1 MCYFAIK
8 TVGVVSIAVS
18 ERGVKESFSRV
29 KKDIN
34 SLKRSINREILLE
47 EELTKSIGQ
56 FTTKE
61 EFYAFVRNLKDKLDS
76 VEAGFGENV
85 EQSEKALRGE
95 TRALGKELERIDNL
109 RDELLESR
117 KLKDSFGRLQATALS
132 KSEFSGELKKL
143 HQELNEARKEIS
155 KASKYERYREDISEL
170 RKSLAAL
177 ERQQASLKE
186 LQGDQKKLAEASKNA
201 EEELAILR
209 EDIENLSKASISKDM
224 FREEIDSLKKSLS
237 GIEDSFSLCT
247 PAKEASK
254 KIDALAGE
262 VSRLKKAFDELKR
275 SEIDAGELVTKKELS
290 ALKVP
295 KEYSRI
301 EKRLGEI
308 EQRISKRDY
317 ESAINEIRSMDAE
330 AAKKNEARF
339 VELERDFYSAMD
351 AGDESVS
358 KVSSEV
364 KELSKKIE
372 NEIDEVRKDIVEA
385 AKDLVKDLDKKYSQK
400 IQSEITKA
408 ALAPEKDLV
417 AEIEDLRKAVGK
429 GGGKAAEKQKEEFLK
444 KLDELEEALSSE
456 IDDLN
461 KKLGKAEERAIE
473 KAKAEFSKKLNLL
486 EQTFLSEI
494 ENMQLKKPDKT
505 AEKMRSEIMK
515 KIDGMEERLYAEM
528 EEASA
533 RKVKELESRFTTVD
547 AFSGDLE
554 KRFGKIEEKLERKEP
569 DVGKLVK
576 QSQDALLAEA
586 AEMIQESEEK
596 HASRFRQIEEKTSG
610 RIMELEARLKDA
622 NKKILEYGKLREEIR
637 KSLDMGELKGAR
649 EKAMREIRE
658 VMAASIRETER
669 LDREIQKLKDKT
681 PQKQAADIRKE
692 VEYLLNN
699 AVTNPDLD
707 SQISSVEEKIGEL
720 KKELKS
726 LASSQ
731 QHSEELARRLASIE
745 KKVGEKKESK
755 RPERREKKE
764 PGIFSKALTGIANF
778 FREEPEEPKI
788 EVREVKEV
796 KEKKEEKKEEK
807 REAEAEKGIE
817 EKPNTLKYILV
828 GLIALLA
835 IGGAAYFLLQPPEVT
850 MTPDE
855 ACILNYECKIK
866 EPSQYWFGC
875 AYNETVASCRC
886 YVGPYERCDASA
898 AAAAEQKRE
907 SGRRLP
913 GTVYALL
920 DYKFYILG
928 IVIIMGLII
937 YLMTRSPKEKEIE
950 YEEEPFNLD
959 EFLGKKKE
967 K

>member
-34 SLKRSINREILLE
+34 SLKRGINREILLGE
-47 EELTKSIGQ
+47 DLTKSIGQ

-61 EFYAFVRNLKDKLDS
+61 EFYAFVRNLKDRLDS
-76 VEAGFGENV
+76 VEAGFSENV
-85 EQSEKALRGE
+85 EQSEAALRGE
-95 TRALGKELERIDNL
+95 TRALRRELERIDHL
-109 RDELLESR
+109 RDELFEAR
-117 KLKDSFGRLQATALS
+117 KLKDSFGKLEAKSLS
-132 KSEFSGELKKL
+132 RPEFTDELKKL
-143 HQELNEARKEIS
+143 HQELNDARKEIS
-155 KASKYERYREDISEL
+155 KASRYERKEDISEL

-186 LQGDQKKLAEASKNA
+186 LQGVQKKLAEDSKNA

-209 EDIENLSKASISKDM
+209 EDIENLSKASISRDM

-237 GIEDSFSLCT
+237 GIEDSFSLYT

-262 VSRLKKAFDELKR
+262 ISRLKKAFDELKR

-295 KEYSRI
+295 KDRI

-308 EQRISKRDY
+308 EQRISKRDSEISEVRSKAA
-317 ESAINEIRSMDAE
+317 ES
-330 AAKKNEARF
+330 AKKNEARF

-351 AGDESVS
+351 ASDEGVS
-358 KVSSEV
+358 KAGSEV

-385 AKDLVKDLDKKYSQK
+385 AKELVKDLDKKYSQK
-400 IQSEITKA
+400 IQAEITKA

-461 KKLGKAEERAIE
+461 RKLGKAEERAIE
-473 KAKAEFSKKLNLL
+473 KAKAEFAKKLNLL
-486 EQTFLSEI
+486 EQTFLSEM
-494 ENMQLKKPDKT
+494 ENMQLKKPDKA

-515 KIDGMEERLYAEM
+515 KIDEMEERLYAEM

-576 QSQDALLAEA
+576 QSQDALIAEA

-610 RIMELEARLKDA
+610 RIKELEARLKDA
-622 NKKILEYGKLREEIR
+622 SKKILEYGKLREEIR
-637 KSLDMGELKGAR
+637 KSLDMGELKGAQ
-649 EKAMREIRE
+649 EKAMKEIHE
-658 VMAASIRETER
+658 IMDASISETEK
-669 LDREIQKLKDKT
+669 LNKEVQKLKEQKT
-681 PQKQAADIRKE
+681 TQKQADIRKE
-692 VEYLLNN
+692 IDYLLNN

-707 SQISSVEEKIGEL
+707 SQISSVEGKIGEL

-726 LASSQ
+726 SNASA
-731 QHSEELARRLASIE
+731 HHYSEELSRRMAALE
-745 KKVGEKKESK
+745 KKLWEAKEGKKQARKENG
-755 RPERREKKE
+755 KKGE
-764 PGIFSKALTGIANF
+764 PGIFSKALAGIANF

-788 EVREVKEV
+788 EVREIKEV
-796 KEKKEEKKEEK
+796 RKEEKKEEK
-807 REAEAEKGIE
+807 REAKAEAEKGIE

-828 GLIALLA
+828 GLIVLLA

-866 EPSQYWFGC
+866 EPNQYWFGC
-875 AYNETVASCRC
+875 AYNETVGSCRC